1 LLWLAARSLLA
12 RRLSTAVTGLGLLI
26 ATLGF
31 NLLASTS
38 QTAAAMLHGDIT
50 SAWSTPYDLLVRP
63 AGSVTSLERADG
75 LVRPN
80 YVSGL
85 AGGGITLAQLDAI
98 RDEPSVEVAAPIAVS
113 GYALWRLQGIGVTL
127 PRPNEGDSVR
137 VYRLSFGETTDAG
150 MSRYAIQVHYLV
162 VASSGWFRLDAQTLF
177 GQLTTGDVKMGCGGT
192 EVTGYE
198 VSCWAPNQC
207 FGDRCGPAEDPPGYG
222 LEMLQPVL
230 VAGIDPVAEAR
241 LAHLDR
247 CVVTGRYLNASDSPA
262 PARDRDPP
270 GTVIP
275 ALLSDRSFVDATL
288 TSKVER
294 ATDPWAIVHGGPTEN
309 AVWTDPQQTDE
320 TVDAMYRQYIP
331 HVGEEVDEW
340 PLWSAGD
347 VEYMQQAGGLVA
359 RTSPPDTSVLQR
371 ANFRQFG
378 AGDTLAMPAE
388 LQDRWFR
395 AVTQRSYAGVTGD
408 KYWSRIGTY
417 DPTCLPGFTQLAGGG
432 GLDAYTVPAARLAG
446 GKELLPNRSLAGYL
460 NTPPVILTTLKG
472 ALWLADSRRFA
483 GAPGDAFISTVRV
496 RVRGIDGPTP
506 ASERRLARAAA
517 SIHESTGLA
526 VDIVRGSSTRDISVR
541 LPAGDFG
548 RAAVEIAEGWSVK
561 GVAVTFSS
569 AVSTQ
574 NIALF
579 ALALLAA
586 FVLVATTGYIAA
598 RRRHAEFG
606 VLRALGWPSWRIGGL
621 VASEMG
627 WLGLVVG
634 FVTVV
639 VTLVAGLLLRAPVA
653 TPLVAA
659 TLPIAI
665 GVALAASAPAA
676 LAVARSTTIAQI
688 ERPTAVQ
695 QSRGLR
701 SAWELG
707 LVDMLRTWRIEALAA
722 AGIIALGAAL
732 LASLV
737 LVVVAFRGELDSTVL
752 GVDLAGRVRPFH
764 FVLAALTVAIA
775 SLGAGQIVSL
785 SYLERRPQL
794 AVLRALGWSRT
805 DLGAMIA
812 IQVVVIACAAL
823 VLSTSVVLAAA
834 TLTGAFAQATWTAL
848 GASLAAV
855 VLSSTI
861 AASLPVV
868 QVYAGTVIAAL
879 REE

>member
-12 RRLSTAVTGLGLLI
+12 RRISTAVTGLGLLI

-38 QTAAAMLHGDIT
+38 QTAAAVLRGDIG

-63 AGSVTSLERADG
+63 SGSITALEHAGG

-80 YVSGL
+80 YLSGL
-85 AGGGITLAQLDAI
+85 AGGGITLAQLAAI

-113 GYALWRLQGIGVTL
+113 GFALWRLQGTGVTL
-127 PRPNEGDSVR
+127 PRPNQGDPIA

-150 MSRYAIQVHYLV
+150 LSRYSIQVHYLV
-162 VASSGWFRLDAQTLF
+162 VASSGWFRLDPQTLF
-177 GQLTTGDVKMGCGGT
+177 GQLTTGDVKLSCGGT

-207 FGDRCGPAEDPPGYG
+207 FGDHCGPAEDPPGYG

-247 CVVTGRYLNASDSPA
+247 CVVTGRYLSAADSPG

-275 ALLSDRSFVDATL
+275 ALLSGRSFVDATM
-288 TSKVER
+288 TTRVER
-294 ATDPWAIVHGGPTEN
+294 AADPSAIVHGVPSQTT
-309 AVWTDPQQTDE
+309 AWIDPIQTDQ
-320 TVDAMYRQYIP
+320 TVDSMYRQYIP

-347 VEYMQQAGGLVA
+347 VEYTQQGGGLIA

-371 ANFRQFG
+371 ANFRLFG
-378 AGDTLAMPAE
+378 AGDALALPPE
-388 LQDRWFR
+388 LQDGWFR
-395 AVTQRSYAGVTGD
+395 AVTQRSYDGINGN
-408 KYWSRIGTY
+408 KYWGRIGTF
-417 DPTCLPGFTQLAGGG
+417 DPTCLPGFTHLAGGG
-432 GLDAYTVPAARLAG
+432 GLDAYTVPTARLAG

-460 NTPPVILTTLKG
+460 NTPPLILTTLQG
-472 ALWLADSRRFA
+472 ARWLADSSRFA
-483 GAPGDAFISTVRV
+483 GAPGEAFISAVRV
-496 RVRGIDGPTP
+496 RVRGIGGPNA

-517 SIHESTGLA
+517 SIHEATGLA
-526 VDIVRGSSTRDISVR
+526 IDIVRGSSTRYVSVR

-548 RAAVEIAEGWSVK
+548 RPAVEVAEDWSVK
-561 GVAVTFSS
+561 GVAIEFSS

-574 NIALF
+574 DLALF

-606 VLRALGWPSWRIGGL
+606 VLRALGWPTWRIGGL
-621 VASEMG
+621 VSLEIG
-627 WLGLVVG
+627 WLGLGVG
-634 FVTVV
+634 FMTVV
-639 VTLVAGLLLRAPVA
+639 VTLVVGLLLRAPIAAPLLAA
-653 TPLVAA
+653 TP
-659 TLPIAI
+659 PIVI
-665 GVALAASAPAA
+665 IVALAASAPAA
-676 LAVARSTTIAQI
+676 LAAARSTTMAQI
-688 ERPTAVQ
+688 ERPIPVRR
-695 QSRGLR
+695 SREFR
-701 SAWELG
+701 SAAELG

-722 AGIIALGAAL
+722 AGIVALGAAL

-737 LVVVAFRGELDSTVL
+737 LVEVAFRGELDSTVL

-764 FVLAALTVAIA
+764 FALAALTVAIA

-794 AVLRALGWSRT
+794 AVLRALGWSRS
-805 DLGAMIA
+805 DLGVMIA
-812 IQVVVIACAAL
+812 SQVVVIAGAAL
-823 VLSTSVVLAAA
+823 VLSTSVVFSAAA
-834 TLTGAFAQATWTAL
+834 FTGASTGATWTAL

-855 VLSSTI
+855 LLSSTI
-861 AASLPVV
+861 AMSVPVV
-868 QVYAGTVIAAL
+868 QVYTTTAIGAL

>member
-1 LLWLAARSLLA
+1 
-12 RRLSTAVTGLGLLI
+12 
-26 ATLGF
+26 
-31 NLLASTS
+31 
-38 QTAAAMLHGDIT
+38 
-50 SAWSTPYDLLVRP
+50 
-63 AGSVTSLERADG
+63 
-75 LVRPN
+75 
-80 YVSGL
+80 
-85 AGGGITLAQLDAI
+85 
-98 RDEPSVEVAAPIAVS
+98 
-113 GYALWRLQGIGVTL
+113 
-127 PRPNEGDSVR
+127 
-137 VYRLSFGETTDAG
+137 
-150 MSRYAIQVHYLV
+150 
-162 VASSGWFRLDAQTLF
+162 
-177 GQLTTGDVKMGCGGT
+177 
-192 EVTGYE
+192 
-198 VSCWAPNQC
+198 
-207 FGDRCGPAEDPPGYG
+207 
-222 LEMLQPVL
+222 MLQPVL
-230 VAGIDPVAEAR
+230 VAGIDPMAEAR

-247 CVVTGRYLNASDSPA
+247 CVVNGRYLNASDSPE

-378 AGDTLAMPAE
+378 AGDTLAMPPE

-472 ALWLADSRRFA
+472 AQWLADSRRFA
-483 GAPGDAFISTVRV
+483 GAPGDDFISAVRV

-574 NIALF
+574 NLALF

-653 TPLVAA
+653 TPLVAV

-665 GVALAASAPAA
+665 GVALAASAPAGGRA
-676 LAVARSTTIAQI
+676 QHGDRADRAPNLCPAKSRASLRLGARTGRHAAHMEDRSARCHRHHRSGRRAPCIARSGGGCVRWRARLDGAGR
-688 ERPTAVQ
+688 RP
-695 QSRGLR
+695 RGAGPSISFRAGGAHGGDRLAR
-701 SAWELG
+701 RRPDREPELP
-707 LVDMLRTWRIEALAA
+707 RAPAA
-722 AGIIALGAAL
+722 AGGAAR
-732 LASLV
+732 AGLV
-737 LVVVAFRGELDSTVL
+737 A
-752 GVDLAGRVRPFH
+752 H
-764 FVLAALTVAIA
+764 
-775 SLGAGQIVSL
+775 
-785 SYLERRPQL
+785 
-794 AVLRALGWSRT
+794 
-805 DLGAMIA
+805 
-812 IQVVVIACAAL
+812 
-823 VLSTSVVLAAA
+823 
-834 TLTGAFAQATWTAL
+834 
-848 GASLAAV
+848 
-855 VLSSTI
+855 
-861 AASLPVV
+861 
-868 QVYAGTVIAAL
+868 
-879 REE
+879 

>member
-1 LLWLAARSLLA
+1 MLWLAARSLLA

-38 QTAAAMLHGDIT
+38 QTASAVLHGDIA

-85 AGGGITLAQLDAI
+85 AGGGITLAQLNAL
-98 RDEPSVEVAAPIAVS
+98 RGEPYVEVAAPIAVS

-127 PRPNEGDSVR
+127 PRPNEGDPVR

-150 MSRYAIQVHYLV
+150 MSRYSIQVHYLV
-162 VASSGWFRLDAQTLF
+162 VASSGWFRLDPQTLF

-247 CVVTGRYLNASDSPA
+247 CVVNGRYLNASDSPE

-294 ATDPWAIVHGGPTEN
+294 TTDPWAIVHGGPTEN

-432 GLDAYTVPAARLAG
+432 GLDAYTVPEARLAG

-460 NTPPVILTTLKG
+460 NTPP
-472 ALWLADSRRFA
+472 
-483 GAPGDAFISTVRV
+483 
-496 RVRGIDGPTP
+496 
-506 ASERRLARAAA
+506 AA

-634 FVTVV
+634 LVTVV
-639 VTLVAGLLLRAPVA
+639 VTLVAGPLLRAPVA

-665 GVALAASAPAA
+665 GVGLAASAPAA
-676 LAVARSTTIAQI
+676 LAVARNTTIAQI
-688 ERPTAVQ
+688 ERPAPVRR
-695 QSRGLR
+695 SRRLLSIR
-701 SAWELG
+701 ELG
-707 LVDMLRTWRIEALAA
+707 LVDMLRTWRVEALAA

-834 TLTGAFAQATWTAL
+834 TLTGASAQATWTAL